1 MNEAIDRIREAAL
14 ANDAQ
19 AQWDLAVCYAQGNGV
34 EQSDAKAFEWICRA
48 AENGNEEAEKYVI
61 SAYENGKEELGIQ
74 PDLDKLVEWAD
85 KLSENGSAAMRIKYA
100 QLCLNRDCC
109 KNTNINGFTGFE
121 RVAELADKGN
131 ITCAYYAY
139 NIGGVIGQINVE
151 DGIYDCPHMER
162 VIKYMNMLDGTDLK
176 VSAESKSVTWYN
188 YGLTLMKLDKTAESM
203 YWFKKAVPH
212 NANAEM
218 IYACML
224 NDQASTQGANSPLW
238 AEAYKHAKHA
248 VERNDCEKKK
258 GFEMVTCGIL
268 AKMTRNGFGA
278 PIDIDASY
286 RWAVRAAELGDEDA
300 KRDLPRYRKKLFG
313 GYTFK

>member
-48 AENGNEEAEKYVI
+48 AENGNEEAANYVI
-61 SAYENGKEELGIQ
+61 SAYESGKEELGIQ
-74 PDLDKLVEWAD
+74 PDWEKLVEWAD
-85 KLSENGSAAMRIKYA
+85 KLSENGSVAMRIKYA
-100 QLCLNRDCC
+100 QLYFYDVTHGKFSISIDNAY
-109 KNTNINGFTGFE
+109 KH
-121 RVAELADKGN
+121 VAEFADAGN
-131 ITCAYYAY
+131 IPCAFYAY
-139 NIGGVIGQINVE
+139 ALGSIIAQTNVNLE
-151 DGIYDCPHMER
+151 IYDCSHLDR
-162 VIKYMNMLDGTDLK
+162 VISYMNILDRTDHPISEK
-176 VSAESKSVTWYN
+176 DKAGVWYN
-188 YGLTLMKLDKTAESM
+188 YGLSLMNQNKNAESM
-203 YWFKKAVPH
+203 NWFKLAIPY

-218 IYACML
+218 LYAYL
-224 NDQASTQGANSPLW
+224 LSGQASTQGANSPLL
-238 AEAYKHAKHA
+238 ADVYKHAKHA

-258 GFEMVTCGIL
+258 EFEMVTCGVL
-268 AKMTRNGFGA
+268 AKMTRNGFGT

-300 KRDLPRYRKKLFG
+300 KRDLPRYHKKLFG

>member
-100 QLCLNRDCC
+100 QLYYNETTHGKIDIF
-109 KNTNINGFTGFE
+109 KAYD

-131 ITCAYYAY
+131 IPCAFYAY
-139 NIGGVIGQINVE
+139 MLGALIAEVKVE
-151 DGIYDCPHMER
+151 NGIYDCSHLER
-162 VIKYMNMLDGTDLK
+162 VINYMKILDGTDHPISEK
-176 VSAESKSVTWYN
+176 DKASVWYK
-188 YGLTLMKLDKTAESM
+188 YGLSLMNQNKNAESM
-203 YWFKKAVPH
+203 NWFKLAIPYS
-212 NANAEM
+212 ANAEM
-218 IYACML
+218 LYASFSIH
-224 NDQASTQGANSPLW
+224 QASTQGANSPLW

-258 GFEMVTCGIL
+258 EFEMVTCGAL
-268 AKMTRNGFGA
+268 AKMTRNGFGTT
-278 PIDIDASY
+278 IDIDASY
-286 RWAVRAAELGDEDA
+286 HWAVRAAELGDEDA